1 MGEMIPLYGFG
12 GKSGRAASTLTITA
26 PVGATVTV
34 SKDGKSKPSKV
45 ATTGTVVFKGL
56 ETGTWTITIT
66 NGTDTATKTVEIKAD
81 YQAEITFFS
90 ATINITYPAGLTC
103 KATNGSTTLNAP
115 DTSGTWAC
123 EVPNAGEW
131 TVKLSTGFAEKVTVG
146 ASGESHIV
154 NKWYVYKDGDQRTGL
169 TGGWKSVKFGNPKI
183 TFDAAKIYI
192 DTLSATNQPKG
203 KAFTTNACNITGF
216 SVLKAAV
223 TMVNQYNSSVG
234 TIEVGVSADAIT
246 SAGTSGAANGTTKAT
261 GTMSVDL
268 SGVKNELAAMYPYFK
283 VNSAIAELQQM
294 WLEV

>member
-12 GKSGRAASTLTITA
+12 GNRGSASSNLTVTA

-66 NGTDTATKTVEIKAD
+66 DGTDTASKTVEIKAD

-103 KATNGSTTLNAP
+103 TATDGSTTLTAP

-123 EVPNAGEW
+123 VVPNAGTW
-131 TVKLSTGFAEKVTVG
+131 TVTLSNGMAESVTIANGDNV
-146 ASGESHIV
+146 IV
-154 NKWYVYKDGDQRTGL
+154 NKWYLLRSGIANQTYNFGDGQVGPYSVTVTITDGELKAKSGKDSAHGIATNIPLSLAGFNVMSATFR
-169 TGGWKSVKFGNPKI
+169 GNR
-183 TFDAAKIYI
+183 KIYLGGY
-192 DTLSATNQPKG
+192 TKLKNSLSD
-203 KAFTTNACNITGF
+203 
-216 SVLKAAV
+216 V
-223 TMVNQYNSSVG
+223 TKPVVGAQAGDVSGTVNVDIAQTSDELY
-234 TIEVGVSADAIT
+234 VGVAWAKGSSLGEIYI
-246 SAGTSGAANGTTKAT
+246 SN
-261 GTMSVDL
+261 L
-268 SGVKNELAAMYPYFK
+268 
-283 VNSAIAELQQM
+283 